1 MQVINI
7 NMRHAS
13 ESLPAYKVQFI
24 SQVHFILSQLHKKTV
39 AICQ

>member
-13 ESLPAYKVQFI
+13 ESLST
-24 SQVHFILSQLHKKTV
+24 SQSTIYITGSLYTKSITQKTV